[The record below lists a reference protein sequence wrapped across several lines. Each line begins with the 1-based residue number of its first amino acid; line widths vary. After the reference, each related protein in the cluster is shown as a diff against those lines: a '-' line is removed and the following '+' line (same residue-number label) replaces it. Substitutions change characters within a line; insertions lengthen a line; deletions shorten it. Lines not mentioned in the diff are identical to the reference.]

1 MPFRIGQPGTEQHE
15 GAIPGIPQV
24 IGLQS
29 ERQPFVE
36 ECFADAGVYAPIGT
50 LQHGAEVAFA
60 LVVGIKGENPL
71 VRKLETVLQK
81 EVNAAAVHILATALI
96 GDFEERLG
104 EVDAELRFPDADG
117 G

>member
-1 MPFRIGQPGTEQHE
+1 MFCGCRRLCPNRN
-15 GAIPGIPQV
+15 
-24 IGLQS
+24 
-29 ERQPFVE
+29 
-36 ECFADAGVYAPIGT
+36 
-50 LQHGAEVAFA
+50 VAA
-60 LVVGIKGENPL
+60 WRRSCLRSGSRIKGENPL

-96 GDFEERLG
+96 GDFEGRLG

>member
-1 MPFRIGQPGTEQHE
+1 MKEPYREFHRSLACSPS
-15 GAIPGIPQV
+15 V
-24 IGLQS
+24 SL
-29 ERQPFVE
+29 FVE
-36 ECFADAGVYAPIGT
+36 ECFADASVYAPIGT

>member
-1 MPFRIGQPGTEQHE
+1 MFCGCQRLCPNRN
-15 GAIPGIPQV
+15 
-24 IGLQS
+24 
-29 ERQPFVE
+29 
-36 ECFADAGVYAPIGT
+36 
-50 LQHGAEVAFA
+50 VAA
-60 LVVGIKGENPL
+60 WRRSCLRSGSRHQGENPL

>member
-1 MPFRIGQPGTEQHE
+1 MKEPYREFHRSLACSPSVSLLLKNVCGCRRLCPNRNVAAWRRSCLRSGSRHQGRESTRPE
-15 GAIPGIPQV
+15 
-24 IGLQS
+24 
-29 ERQPFVE
+29 
-36 ECFADAGVYAPIGT
+36 AGDC
-50 LQHGAEVAFA
+50 
-60 LVVGIKGENPL
+60 
-71 VRKLETVLQK
+71 LQK